1 MKRSI
6 LLFIAFVA
14 LAACQ
19 TTGGTAP
26 SLADIQAKVC
36 PPVKAVLVVLE
47 NSPTVDAALQAR
59 LKEADPL
66 VNIACIAD
74 AAITAGDLH
83 ALADRAL
90 PVLLEVVAAAP
101 LSDDQKNAAILG
113 IAVAQAAISAAR

>member
-14 LAACQ
+14 LTACQ

-47 NSPTVDAALQAR
+47 NSPTVDTTLRTRLQGV
-59 LKEADPL
+59 EPL
-66 VNIACIAD
+66 VFIACSGEIKAD
-74 AAITAGDLH
+74 AVSLH
-83 ALADRAL
+83 ELADQAL
-90 PVLLEVVAAAP
+90 PVLLEVIAAAP

-113 IAVAQAAISAAR
+113 IAVAQAAISAVR